1 MLRILAVEYLG
12 SRAAALSACISFFGG
27 QLRSRRSVSSATD
40 DELRLNSRK
49 RQKGLSFRRLFS
61 TADADPLDTVAWTSR
76 DAVITSAR
84 GDIIFEQ
91 PDVEAPESWSD
102 MAVTVV
108 ASRYFRGRIGEM
120 TRERSVRG
128 LLLRVVSTIVSW
140 GQEQGYFA
148 TCEDAAIFRDEL
160 LVLLVRQMCSFNS
173 PVWFN
178 VGVES
183 RPQCSACFILGV
195 DDTMESILHW
205 YYQEG
210 LIFKGGS
217 GSGVNV
223 SRLRSA
229 REPLAGG
236 GTASGPVSFMR
247 AADASAGVIKSGG
260 KTRRAAKMAIL
271 DVGHP
276 DIFDFV
282 RCKALEE
289 KKAQALVRAGYDGSF
304 EGEAHS
310 SVGFQNSNHSVRV
323 PDAFMRA
330 AENGQNWETRFVLN
344 GQPADSF
351 PARYLLRE
359 MALAAH
365 QCGDPGLQFD
375 TAINLYHTC
384 PSAGAIRASNPCSE
398 YFHVDNSACNLASLR
413 LTAFLDENLRF
424 GIDAFSQ
431 AISVMVTA
439 QDILIDKAGYPSEAI
454 EKNSKS
460 MRAIG
465 LGYADLGAFLMTLG
479 IPYDSANGRTWA
491 SALTALMT
499 GQAYLQSAKIAEI
512 RGPFKEF
519 RRNRKPMLDVLA
531 LHKNNLSRI
540 SGSLIPS
547 DLFSELSKTWDLAL
561 RLGTAWGYSNCQV
574 TVLAPTG
581 TVAFM
586 MDCDTTGIEPEVALV
601 KFKALS
607 GGGTLRI
614 VNRAVGRSLR
624 TLGYSETDAARILAA
639 LEIHGSAENIPEVR
653 PEDLRVFDCAL
664 RPRTGTRFI
673 SPYGHLKMMDAVQ
686 PFLSGGISKTV
697 NLPGESSVEDI
708 EEIFI
713 SAWRMGLKSVAV
725 YRDGC
730 KSVQPLTVI
739 LDTAQKTPGPV
750 RKRLPIDCRSVRHKF
765 EIAGQKG
772 YIHTGFYEDGSIGE
786 IFIRMAKEGST
797 VSGLMDTIATL
808 TSIALQ
814 YGVPLEA
821 LVNKFS
827 HVRFEPSGMT
837 SNPKIPFAKSLT
849 DYIFRYLGTR
859 FLTEEQQEAAGLTDN
874 HLGLRNTSE
883 GQVKPNYVLG
893 SSDLGHVF
901 HPQSDAPSCHDC
913 GAIMVRNGSC
923 YKCLNCGATSGCS

>member
-1 MLRILAVEYLG
+1 LTRRSSSAATDQPTTKQNRLLREKGLTF
-12 SRAAALSACISFFGG
+12 SRLLSAA
-27 QLRSRRSVSSATD
+27 SS
-40 DELRLNSRK
+40 
-49 RQKGLSFRRLFS
+49 
-61 TADADPLDTVAWTSR
+61 DPLTEVTWSPRNAI
-76 DAVITSAR
+76 ITSAK
-84 GDIIFEQ
+84 GEVIFQQ

-108 ASRYFRGRIGEM
+108 ASRYFRGKIGNE
-120 TRERSVRG
+120 TRERSIRE
-128 LLLRVVSTIVSW
+128 LLLRVAGTIVAW
-140 GQEQGYFA
+140 GDEQGYFLS
-148 TCEDAAIFRDEL
+148 TEDAQVFRDEL
-160 LVLLVRQMCSFNS
+160 LVLLVRQMASFNS

-178 VGVES
+178 VGIEPK
-183 RPQCSACFILGV
+183 PQCSACFILGV
-195 DDTMESILHW
+195 DDTMESILRW

-217 GSGVNV
+217 GSGVNI

-260 KTRRAAKMAIL
+260 KTRRAAKMVIL

-276 DIFDFV
+276 DILDFI

-289 KKAQALVRAGYDGSF
+289 KKARALVRAGYDGSF

-330 AENGQNWETRFVLN
+330 VESDENWETRFLLN
-344 GQPADSF
+344 GLVAEAF

-359 MALAAH
+359 IALAAH

-375 TAINLYHTC
+375 TAINSYHTC
-384 PSAGAIRASNPCSE
+384 PVTGPIRASNPCSE

-413 LTAFLDENLRF
+413 LTAFLDDNLRF
-424 GIDAFSQ
+424 RAEEFRQ

-439 QDILIDKAGYPSEAI
+439 QEILIDKASYPSDAI
-454 EKNSKS
+454 ARNSHS

-465 LGYADLGAFLMTLG
+465 LGYADLGAFLMSRG
-479 IPYDSANGRTWA
+479 VPYDSEPGRAWA

-499 GQAYLQSAKIAEI
+499 GQAYVQSAKIAAVK
-512 RGPFKEF
+512 GPFPEF
-519 RRNRKPMLDVLA
+519 RRNRKPMLAVIA
-531 LHKNNLSRI
+531 SHRRNLSQI
-540 SGSLIPS
+540 QGSYLPETMLL
-547 DLFSELSKTWDLAL
+547 DLAGTWDSAVE
-561 RLGTAWGYSNCQV
+561 LGKRWGYSNCQV

-586 MDCDTTGIEPEVALV
+586 MDCDTTGIEPEIALV
-601 KFKALS
+601 KYKSLS
-607 GGGTLRI
+607 GGGTLKI
-614 VNRAVGRSLR
+614 VNGSVRKSLE
-624 TLGYSETDAARILAA
+624 TLGYSDADIAHILQV
-639 LEIHGSAENIPEVR
+639 LENQGTIENIPEIR
-653 PEDLRVFDCAL
+653 PEDLSVFDCAL
-664 RPRTGTRFI
+664 RPATGARCI
-673 SPYGHLKMMDAVQ
+673 SPYGHLKMMAAVQ
-686 PFLSGGISKTV
+686 PFLSGGISKTI
-697 NLPGESSVEDI
+697 NLPGDTTVEEI
-708 EEIFI
+708 EEIFL
-713 SAWRMGLKSVAV
+713 SAWKMDLKSVSV

-730 KSVQPLTVI
+730 KAVQPLSVVLT
-739 LDTAQKTPGPV
+739 TEQESQGPT
-750 RKRLPIDCRSVRHKF
+750 RRRLPVDCTSVRHKF

-772 YIHTGFYEDGSIGE
+772 YIHTGFYEDGNIGE

-859 FLTEEQQEAAGLTDN
+859 FLTREQQEAAGLAGN
-874 HLGLRNTSE
+874 QPGLSNESNSYN
-883 GQVKPNYVLG
+883 GGSYVLG
-893 SSDLGHVF
+893 SSDLGHSF
-901 HPQSDAPSCHDC
+901 NPQSDAPSCHDC